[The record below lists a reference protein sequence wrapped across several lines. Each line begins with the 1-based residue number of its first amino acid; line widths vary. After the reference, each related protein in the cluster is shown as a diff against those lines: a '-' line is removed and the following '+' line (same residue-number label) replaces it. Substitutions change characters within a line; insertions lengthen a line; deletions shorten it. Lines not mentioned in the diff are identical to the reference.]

1 MENAGYKDSPYSAAE
16 GAASAPLT
24 EAECRAA
31 PQSGVHLYH
40 FPLSLCSQKVRQAL
54 EEKGVNWQSHVKL
67 LQSYEQYEPD
77 YVRINPRC
85 VVPALVRDGRV
96 TTDSANILR
105 YIDRTF
111 GNEGGLVPADRS
123 ERECM
128 ESFLDSADVLFV
140 EALTYGHIDGVKK
153 PAMMNA
159 ILRGDHDKQVMLLTG
174 LVEKHAGDP
183 FLKEAY
189 GRKLAISRST
199 RESFSS
205 PARMAGILADTV
217 SRIEAVEV
225 QLADGSFSKGGWL
238 CSAAFSLADVEWGVV
253 LNRLRLI
260 GLRTRLWDDR
270 PNVVAYEARLR
281 ARPSF
286 RKGVAAWENPV
297 TNILIPT
304 LLKKA
309 GKIV

>member
-1 MENAGYKDSPYSAAE
+1 MESIGYKDSPYSTAE

-31 PQSGVHLYH
+31 PQTGVHLYH

-54 EEKGVNWQSHVKL
+54 EEKGVSWQSHVKL

-85 VVPALVRDGRV
+85 VVPTLVAGGRV

-111 GNEGGLVPADRS
+111 GSEGSLVPADRS

-128 ESFLDSADVLFV
+128 DAFLESADVLFV

-174 LVEKHAGDP
+174 LLEKHAGDP

-189 GRKLAISRST
+189 GRKLAISKST
-199 RESFSS
+199 QESFSS
-205 PARMAGILADTV
+205 PARMAEILGDTV
-217 SRIEAVEV
+217 TRIEAMDA
-225 QLADGSFSKGGWL
+225 QLGNGPFSKGGWL
-238 CSAAFSLADVEWGVV
+238 CSSAFSLADIEWGVV
-253 LNRLRLI
+253 LNRLRLV
-260 GLRTRLWDDR
+260 GLRTRLWGER

-309 GKIV
+309 GKLV